1 MITDDYLPMA
11 LREFKRLKALA
22 EKALAQVPADRF
34 FEAPGAEDNSLAVIV
49 KHVAGNL
56 RSRWREFLS
65 TDGEKPDRNRDAE
78 FVVGAEDTSEHLM
91 AAWEEGWG
99 LLFGAL
105 SPLSGADL
113 GRTVLIRGEPLSV
126 LVVINRQLTHYAY
139 HVGQIVFLAKHFA
152 GSKWTS
158 LSIPK
163 GQSEAFNQAPKKYL
177 GKV

>member
-1 MITDDYLPMA
+1 MINEDYLPMA

-22 EKALAQVPADRF
+22 EKALVQVPADRF
-34 FEAPGAEDNSLAVIV
+34 FEVTGAEDNSLAVVV

-56 RSRWREFLS
+56 RSRWRDFL
-65 TDGEKPDRNRDAE
+65 TADGEKPGRNRDAE
-78 FVVGAEDTSEHLM
+78 FVIGPEDTRERLM
-91 AAWEEGWG
+91 AAWEDGWG

-105 SPLSGADL
+105 SPLKGADL
-113 GRTVLIRGEPLSV
+113 SRTVLIRGEPLSV
-126 LVVINRQLTHYAY
+126 LQVVNRQLTHYAY

-158 LSIPK
+158 LSIPR

-177 GKV
+177 GKL